1 MIKKNILDF
10 LLIKYEKEERISQQ
24 ILTELR
30 ETITEMEAAESLFN
44 NTNDPRLI
52 EAAIYKETAAKK
64 RFDYLFSIAKE
75 EYGEIIEI

>member
-1 MIKKNILDF
+1 MVNHKKF
-10 LLIKYEKEERISQQ
+10 LGYDRNEDGELIIN
-24 ILTELR
+24 
-30 ETITEMEAAESLFN
+30 EMEAAESLFN

>member
-30 ETITEMEAAESLFN
+30 ETINEMEAAESLFN